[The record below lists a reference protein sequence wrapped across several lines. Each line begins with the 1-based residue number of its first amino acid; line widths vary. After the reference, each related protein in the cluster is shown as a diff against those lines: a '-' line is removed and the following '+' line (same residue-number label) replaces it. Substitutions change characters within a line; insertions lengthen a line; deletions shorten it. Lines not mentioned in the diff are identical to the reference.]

1 MINSRYKRSRNRNFL
16 TKRSIVDQT
25 ITVIVILILATFSL
39 FVSLPTYGQNQSQ
52 EQQLQQT
59 EAKPYPVLL
68 VHGYAEDAA
77 VWKKWEDMLRKDGIQ
92 FLTVTFKDSDDKC
105 GSAEQHATELEKM
118 VQNVEEESG
127 SQQKINIVGYSK
139 GGLDARVFL
148 DITDTKDV
156 ANLIMIGTP
165 NAGSIVAEIN
175 DICAPAAYDLR
186 PGANATEAVINPDTK
201 YYTIAGDWM
210 PLTHGNPMIPG
221 NDDGLVPVESV
232 ESQEYFQSLGRT
244 EHGHA
249 ELLSEEEYQMSK
261 DILLGK
267 K

>member
-1 MINSRYKRSRNRNFL
+1 MINRRYRRSRNRNFL
-16 TKRSIVDQT
+16 TKWSIVDQT

-39 FVSLPTYGQNQSQ
+39 FVSLPTYGQNRSQ

-68 VHGYAEDAA
+68 VHGYAVDATI
-77 VWKKWEDMLRKDGIQ
+77 WKKWEDMLRKDGIQ
-92 FLTVTFKDSDDKC
+92 FFTVTFKNSDDKC
-105 GSAEQHATELEKM
+105 GSAKQHAIELEKM
-118 VQNVEEESG
+118 VQEIKGQSG
-127 SQQKINIVGYSK
+127 AQKINIVGHSK

-148 DITDTKDV
+148 DNTDTKDV

-165 NAGSIVAEIN
+165 NAGSPVAETN

-186 PGANATEAVINPDTK
+186 PGANATEAAINPDTK

-221 NDDGLVPVESV
+221 NDDGLVPVDSV
-232 ESQEYFQSLGRT
+232 ESQQYFQRLGRS

>member
-1 MINSRYKRSRNRNFL
+1 ML
-16 TKRSIVDQT
+16 VTMG
-25 ITVIVILILATFSL
+25 L
-39 FVSLPTYGQNQSQ
+39 FVSQPTYGPNQSGG
-52 EQQLQQT
+52 QQQSEKQLL
-59 EAKPYPVLL
+59 PVLL
-68 VHGYAEDAA
+68 IHGYVEDAA

-92 FLTVTFKDSDDKC
+92 FFTATFKDSDDKC
-105 GSAEQHATELEKM
+105 GSAEQHAIELEKR
-118 VQNVEEESG
+118 VQDIKQQSG
-127 SQQKINIVGYSK
+127 AQKINIVGHSK

-165 NAGSIVAEIN
+165 NAGSPVAETN
-175 DICAPAAYDLR
+175 DACAPAVFDLR
-186 PGANATEAVINPDTK
+186 PGANATKAAMNPNTK

-210 PLTHGNPMIPG
+210 PLTQGNLMIQG

-249 ELLSEEEYQMSK
+249 ELLSEKEYQLSK

>member
-1 MINSRYKRSRNRNFL
+1 M
-16 TKRSIVDQT
+16 V
-25 ITVIVILILATFSL
+25 TFGL
-39 FVSLPTYGQNQSQ
+39 FVISLTAFGQNQSG
-52 EQQLQQT
+52 QQQQT
-59 EAKPYPVLL
+59 EKPLPVLL
-68 VHGYAEDAA
+68 IHGYAEDAA
-77 VWKKWEDMLRKDGIQ
+77 IWKKWEDMLRKDGIQ
-92 FLTVTFKDSDDKC
+92 FFTVTFKDSDDKC
-105 GSAEQHATELEKM
+105 GSAEQHAEELEKR
-118 VQNVEEESG
+118 VQDIKQQSG
-127 SQQKINIVGYSK
+127 AQKINIVGHSK

-165 NAGSIVAEIN
+165 NAGSPAAETN
-175 DICAPAAYDLR
+175 DACAPAVFDLR
-186 PGANATEAVINPDTK
+186 PGANATKAAMNPNTK

-210 PLTHGNPMIPG
+210 PLTQGNLMIQG

-249 ELLSEEEYQMSK
+249 ELLSEKEYQLSK

>member
-1 MINSRYKRSRNRNFL
+1 M
-16 TKRSIVDQT
+16 
-25 ITVIVILILATFSL
+25 
-39 FVSLPTYGQNQSQ
+39 G
-52 EQQLQQT
+52 
-59 EAKPYPVLL
+59 
-68 VHGYAEDAA
+68 H
-77 VWKKWEDMLRKDGIQ
+77 
-92 FLTVTFKDSDDKC
+92 
-105 GSAEQHATELEKM
+105 
-118 VQNVEEESG
+118 
-127 SQQKINIVGYSK
+127 SK

-165 NAGSIVAEIN
+165 NAGSPAAETN
-175 DICAPAAYDLR
+175 DACAPAVFDLR
-186 PGANATEAVINPDTK
+186 PGANATKAEMNPNTK

-210 PLTHGNPMIPG
+210 PLTQGNLMIRG

-232 ESQEYFQSLGRT
+232 ESQEYFQSLGQT

-249 ELLSEEEYQMSK
+249 ELLSDKEYQMSK

>member
-1 MINSRYKRSRNRNFL
+1 MNKARFKII
-16 TKRSIVDQT
+16 IVLSMLVT
-25 ITVIVILILATFSL
+25 MGL
-39 FVSLPTYGQNQSQ
+39 FVSQSTDGQNQSGG
-52 EQQLQQT
+52 QQQQS
-59 EAKPYPVLL
+59 EKPLLPVLL
-68 VHGYAEDAA
+68 IHGYVEDAA

-92 FLTVTFKDSDDKC
+92 FFTVTFKDSDDKC
-105 GSAEQHATELEKM
+105 GSAEQHAKELEKR
-118 VQNVEEESG
+118 VQDIKQQSG
-127 SQQKINIVGYSK
+127 AQKINMVGHSK

-165 NAGSIVAEIN
+165 NAGSPAAETN
-175 DICAPAAYDLR
+175 YVCAPAVFDLR
-186 PGANATEAVINPDTK
+186 PGVNATKAAMNPNTK

-210 PLTHGNPMIPG
+210 PLTQGNLMIQG

-249 ELLSEEEYQMSK
+249 ELLSEKEYQLSK
-261 DILLGK
+261 DILLGEK
-267 K
+267 

>member
-1 MINSRYKRSRNRNFL
+1 MINRRYRRSRNRNFL
-16 TKRSIVDQT
+16 TKWSIVDQT
-25 ITVIVILILATFSL
+25 ITVIVILILATSSL
-39 FVSLPTYGQNQSQ
+39 FVSLPTYGQNRSQ

-68 VHGYAEDAA
+68 VHGYAVDATI
-77 VWKKWEDMLRKDGIQ
+77 WKKWEDMLRKDGIQ
-92 FLTVTFKDSDDKC
+92 FFTVNFKNSDDKC
-105 GSAEQHATELEKM
+105 GSAEQHAIELEKM
-118 VQNVEEESG
+118 VQEIKGQSG
-127 SQQKINIVGYSK
+127 AQKINIVGHSK

-165 NAGSIVAEIN
+165 NAGSPVAEIN

-186 PGANATEAVINPDTK
+186 PGANATEAAINPDTK

-221 NDDGLVPVESV
+221 NDDGLVPVDSV
-232 ESQEYFQSLGRT
+232 ESQQYFQRLGRS